1 MGIPADEGFE
11 SNSDTAVDRDEV
23 ILDLTDDGHMLLA
36 ERLNP
41 TEASIV
47 VDELQRAGIE
57 PHIFALPEERRTGP
71 FDILVTDDDAHA
83 AYAVVQRIEVIDEP
97 DNWFSARP
105 AWQQAVFVV
114 AGIIAVLIPLFFAL
128 VAILSN

>member
-1 MGIPADEGFE
+1 MGIPADDGHETE
-11 SNSDTAVDRDEV
+11 ITRDEAMV
-23 ILDLTDDGHMLLA
+23 DLTDDGHMLLA

-41 TEASIV
+41 AEASLV
-47 VDELQRAGIE
+47 VSELKRAGIE
-57 PHIFALPEERRTGP
+57 AQIFALPDERATGP
-71 FDILVTDDDAHA
+71 FDILVADEDAHS
-83 AYAVVQRIEVIDEP
+83 AYAVVQRIEIIEEP
-97 DNWFSARP
+97 DNWLSARP